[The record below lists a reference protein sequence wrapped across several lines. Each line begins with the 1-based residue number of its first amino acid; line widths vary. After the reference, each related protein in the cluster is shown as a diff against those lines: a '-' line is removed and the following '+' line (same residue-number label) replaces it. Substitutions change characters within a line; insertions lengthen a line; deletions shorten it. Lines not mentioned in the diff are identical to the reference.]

1 MLGEQPI
8 HYEFY
13 KKYSWAEQRQE
24 IAPENKIAQ
33 STEEF
38 AGISNYFFQIHTKQ

>member
-1 MLGEQPI
+1 MRS
-8 HYEFY
+8 EFY
-13 KKYSWAEQRQE
+13 KKYSCSEECQE

-38 AGISNYFFQIHTKQ
+38 AVMSTYLSQIHTQQ